1 MLFLLSLLVT
11 VCHATKSSL
20 MAMEPHIF
28 NSIMSEA
35 NPEGTQKN
43 LDDIMILIGTGE
55 KERAVAIHNQSVAQ
69 GIYDDAFGVWQK
81 AYDALQV
88 ALGDQKSAELA
99 EEKATD
105 ARDEAIEDRDL
116 RIQEKKVA
124 DERVPVAKKF
134 MEDEIARVNSEH
146 ETLNKVK
153 KILEGLLP
161 ATSIQV
167 NSRKLLS
174 RSVSL
179 LANPDF
185 LEMLQKANPTA
196 VQQVIDMVVDL
207 INRGEE
213 ERQHAIQEHAN
224 RVSEAATAA
233 QNLVDAEAFP
243 EQKEQELVDATNDRI
258 NKTKIAEAKTVI
270 EIEKRKIR
278 DEMKLKLDVQKAFT
292 AREIARINEERA
304 ILETGQDYEGTLKK
318 VVIALQD

>member
-1 MLFLLSLLVT
+1 
-11 VCHATKSSL
+11 

-105 ARDEAIEDRDL
+105 ARDEAIKSRDL

-161 ATSIQV
+161 KAEIET

-174 RSVSL
+174 RMATL
-179 LANPDF
+179 LSNPTF
-185 LEMLQKANPTA
+185 LEQLKKANPTA
-196 VQQVIDMVVDL
+196 VQQVIDMVVGL
-207 INRGEE
+207 INKGEE
-213 ERQHAIQEHAN
+213 ERQSAIDKYNA
-224 RVSEAATAA
+224 RVDEAATAA
-233 QNLVDAEAFP
+233 QNLVDAEAFL
-243 EQKEQELVDATNDRI
+243 ENKEEELKAATANRI
-258 NKTKIAEAKTVI
+258 EKTKIAEAASAV
-270 EIEKRKIR
+270 EVEKRKIR
-278 DEMKLKLDVQKAFT
+278 DAKKNKLEVQKEFT
-292 AREIARINEERA
+292 AREIKRIDFEKA
-304 ILETGQDYEGTLKK
+304 ILEEGHTQESLLKEVLLVLK
-318 VVIALQD
+318 D